1 MLESKWPKNRIN
13 SGLFSLVV
21 FRLNHP
27 QKLKTYPIFTPI
39 GLLIVRLGSTTK
51 CVRARSIAH
60 PTFKRRECSMRSM
73 LCVFLVACLASI
85 AVDSQGAMILAGT
98 SHSIDFNSIGSGIPS
113 GVTVRTGATSSA
125 LGDVGIFSTSTSSWG
140 TASGNFRNV
149 ASSDGTTLG
158 SDAGSTDQSNFANR
172 AIGLR
177 QTGDFGD
184 PGAALTFQ
192 IQDTLGFENF
202 TWKIDVG
209 VLDIETRTTPLSFQV
224 AMGDTPTTFTTLG
237 VLSPENF
244 GLTTQ
249 TFNLSSGV
257 ENSAQTLWL
266 RVAAL
271 SATTGSGSRDT
282 IGFDNFVLTYSDAT
296 AVPEP
301 SSLLVA
307 AIGCIG
313 GVVARYRRRKSAV
326 ESTTTADAEV
336 AKKVARSEKRDFLFF

>member
-1 MLESKWPKNRIN
+1 MLESKEPKNRIN

-27 QKLKTYPIFTPI
+27 QKLKIYPIFTQI
-39 GLLIVRLGSTTK
+39 GLLIVRLASTTK

-60 PTFKRRECSMRSM
+60 PTYKRRECSMRSM
-73 LCVFLVACLASI
+73 LCGVLVACLASI
-85 AVDSQGAMILAGT
+85 AVDSQGAFILAGT
-98 SHSIDFNSIGSGIPS
+98 SYSLDFNSIGSGLPS
-113 GVTVRTGATSSA
+113 GVTVRTGASGSS
-125 LGDVGIFSTSTSSWG
+125 LGDLQTFIEATTSWG
-140 TASGNFRNV
+140 TTSGNFRNV
-149 ASSDGTTLG
+149 ASSNGTTLD
-158 SDAGSTDQSNFANR
+158 SAANSTEQSNFANR

-177 QTGDFGD
+177 QTNDFGD

-209 VLDIETRTTPLSFQV
+209 LLSLQSRTTPLSFQV
-224 AMGDTPTTFTTLG
+224 ATGDTPTTFTTLG
-237 VLSPENF
+237 VLSPETF

-249 TFNLSSGV
+249 TFNLASSV
-257 ENSAQTLWL
+257 ENSSQTLWL

-282 IGFDNFVLTYSDAT
+282 IGFDNFVLTYSEAT

-301 SSLLVA
+301 SSLVVA

-313 GVVARYRRRKSAV
+313 GVVARYRRRKSTV
-326 ESTTTADAEV
+326 DPTTTAA
-336 AKKVARSEKRDFLFF
+336 